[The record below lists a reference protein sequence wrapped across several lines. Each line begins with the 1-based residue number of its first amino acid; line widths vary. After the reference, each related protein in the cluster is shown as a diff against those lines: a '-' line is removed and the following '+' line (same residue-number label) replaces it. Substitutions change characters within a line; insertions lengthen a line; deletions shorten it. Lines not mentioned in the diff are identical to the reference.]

1 MQIRN
6 VFSQAELE
14 GILEEEQR
22 RQRKMSDEA
31 DALLIPE
38 ERQGSDRRRKEV
50 QREVEVV
57 KGWGQ
62 ATIYVI
68 YNEDNMLQKARR
80 FFLSP

>member
-1 MQIRN
+1 M
-6 VFSQAELE
+6 
-14 GILEEEQR
+14 G
-22 RQRKMSDEA
+22 DEA

-68 YNEDNMLQKARR
+68 YNEDN
-80 FFLSP
+80 S

>member
-68 YNEDNMLQKARR
+68 YNEDN
-80 FFLSP
+80 S

>member
-1 MQIRN
+1 MNKTVPRSLQIRN

-14 GILEEEQR
+14 EILEEEQR

-68 YNEDNMLQKARR
+68 YNEDN
-80 FFLSP
+80 S